1 MTFLGPVGLGSA
13 RFGQCKN
20 FPPLINKAN
29 SFFGVGMGVGSA
41 ALINKANSFWGWGWG
56 VQDLASARVF
66 PPLINK
72 ANSFFL
78 GGGWGWVGLGS
89 ARFGQ
94 CKNFSPNDKQGKQ
107 FLRGWGGEC
116 KIWSVQEFFPQR

>member
-72 ANSFFL
+72 ANSFF
-78 GGGWGWVGLGS
+78 GGVVGVG
-89 ARFGQ
+89 GV
-94 CKNFSPNDKQGKQ
+94 
-107 FLRGWGGEC
+107 GEC
-116 KIWSVQEFFPQR
+116 KIWPVQEFFPQ